1 MLTIDLRPSPWLLTP
16 KTKVYVTNP
25 KVTRTDI
32 AKVAN

>member
-1 MLTIDLRPSPWLLTP
+1 MLTIDLRPSLWLLTP

-25 KVTRTDI
+25 KVTCTDI